1 MNLTH
6 FNHNFQPYLVT
17 RMKSMR
23 GMLKVIKA
31 FSNYTKEQRKRI
43 MKKQFEYQIPDFCP
57 CEEIYDSQKAIMIGE
72 GSYFKEDGLKT
83 TIVLNSGTTILKYTG
98 KSMKPQIRNIKKKMK
113 SCK

>member
-1 MNLTH
+1 
-6 FNHNFQPYLVT
+6 
-17 RMKSMR
+17 MKSMQ

-31 FSNYTKEQRKRI
+31 FSNHTKEQRKRI

-57 CEEIYDSQKAIMIGE
+57 CEEIYDSQRAIMIGE

-98 KSMKPQIRNIKKKMK
+98 KSMKPQIGRMK
-113 SCK
+113 EQLSYC

>member
-1 MNLTH
+1 
-6 FNHNFQPYLVT
+6 
-17 RMKSMR
+17 MKSME

-57 CEEIYDSQKAIMIGE
+57 CEEIYDSQRAIMIGE

-83 TIVLNSGTTILKYTG
+83 TIVFEFWDDNSQVHWKIDETTDWKDEGTTQLLLRKKVNHAKDKNTILH
-98 KSMKPQIRNIKKKMK
+98 
-113 SCK
+113 